1 MMNHQNQIKR
11 TIIYLFLLVIITLTY
26 SSIQLYY
33 QVEILNYKL
42 DKINLQITLLDY
54 KKYHYIINTNPN
66 KIYREQEKI
75 WN

>member
-1 MMNHQNQIKR
+1 MKLLER
-11 TIIYLFLLVIITLTY
+11 LLIYLLLLSVISLVY